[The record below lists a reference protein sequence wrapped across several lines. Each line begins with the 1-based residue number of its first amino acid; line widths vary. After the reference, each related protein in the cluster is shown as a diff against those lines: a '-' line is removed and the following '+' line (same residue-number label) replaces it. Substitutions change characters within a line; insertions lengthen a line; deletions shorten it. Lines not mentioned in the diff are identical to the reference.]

1 MALFMPDS
9 SPLIII
15 GAGGHSVSV
24 ANVALASGFR
34 VVAFIDPSRS
44 GEYVLGIR
52 VMADLRAVDNWG
64 ECAISIAV
72 GDNSAREAI
81 SMKITVQYGVL
92 RFPPLI
98 HPSASI
104 AIEAKIG
111 MGSVVMPNAAIGTS
125 TTIGDFCIVNTN
137 SSIDHDGRMGNFSSL
152 APGAVTGGRVNIGRR
167 AAISLGAVIQ
177 QGVHVGDDAIL
188 GANSFLDQ
196 NLVNNTVAY
205 GNPAKPMRT
214 RLSNEPYLK

>member
-24 ANVALASGFR
+24 ANVALASGFH

-44 GEYVLGIR
+44 DEYVLGIP
-52 VMADLRAVDNWG
+52 VMADPRGVDNWD
-64 ECAISIAV
+64 ECSISIAV
-72 GDNSAREAI
+72 GDNSARE
-81 SMKITVQYGVL
+81 KIYTRLTVEYGVL
-92 RFPPLI
+92 SFPALI
-98 HPSASI
+98 HPAASI
-104 AIEAKIG
+104 ALEAKIG
-111 MGSVVMPNAAIGTS
+111 MGSVVMPNASIGTS

-137 SSIDHDGRMGNFSSL
+137 SSIDHNGKMGNFSSL
-152 APGAVTGGRVNIGRR
+152 APGAVTGGHVNIGRR
-167 AAISLGAVIQ
+167 AAISIGAVIQ
-177 QGVHVGDDAIL
+177 QRVHVGDDAIL
-188 GANSFLDQ
+188 GANSFLNQ

-205 GNPAKPMRT
+205 GNPARPVRT